1 MNKEF
6 FNKALP
12 KWPAL
17 LVKGKSVTLDQAKEI
32 IIRTDGLG
40 FSTNDREFSSKL
52 NEVVYGVKSQRWDLT
67 DAIKEQLGITEWD
80 DIWSYQDK
88 KRAGAGVLENIY
100 YLMNS
105 QIASNWIGGAH
116 GWCQWDGTIETS
128 NYNIGKWPS
137 IEDVYNEWVVIAE
150 TFPFLDLR
158 CQLMNCEACETEPSQ
173 PPFPV
178 VEYIVKDGKVEMIEP
193 TEQLLQMTEFNF
205 SKFGLVTGER
215 GCTFEQFEDAFNY
228 TKKKLNVK

>member
-1 MNKEF
+1 MESIM
-6 FNKALP
+6 NKALP

-32 IIRTDGLG
+32 IIRTDGLS
-40 FSTNDREFSSKL
+40 FSTNDREFSSQL
-52 NEVVYGVKSQRWDLT
+52 NEVVYGVKSTRWDLT
-67 DAIKEQLGITEWD
+67 DAIKEQLGITEWN
-80 DIWSYQDK
+80 DIWAYQDK
-88 KRAGAGVLENIY
+88 KQAEVGVLENIY
-100 YLMNS
+100 FLQNS
-105 QIASNWIGGAH
+105 QIASSWIGGAH

-137 IEDVYNEWVVIAE
+137 IEGVYNEWVIIAE
-150 TFPFLDLR
+150 AFPFLDLR

-193 TEQLLQMTEFNF
+193 TEQLIPMTEINF
-205 SKFGLVTGER
+205 SARFTNPLAER
-215 GCTFEQFEDAFNY
+215 GCTFKQFEDAFNY
-228 TKKKLNVK
+228 TKEKLCK